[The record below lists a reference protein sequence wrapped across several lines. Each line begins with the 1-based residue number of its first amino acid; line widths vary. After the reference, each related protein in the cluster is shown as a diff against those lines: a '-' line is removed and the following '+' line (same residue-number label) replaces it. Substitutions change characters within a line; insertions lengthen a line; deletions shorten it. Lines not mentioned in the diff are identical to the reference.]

1 MLFTRDP
8 ELPAVLTDIV
18 AFPAALKDERRVRF
32 VAQLLAWRWD
42 GRQGVEK
49 ADPYLTTMARARVAL
64 RDTEVSWL
72 AGPPAVDDL

>member
-1 MLFTRDP
+1 MTRLD
-8 ELPAVLTDIV
+8 
-18 AFPAALKDERRVRF
+18 AALADVT
-32 VAQLLAWRWD
+32 
-42 GRQGVEK
+42 QGVEK